1 MSDGVVH
8 DRKWLIY
15 SKHIDRTIFF
25 RCKIFNLEN
34 CRSSLGHDGFINWRH
49 INGRLKEHETSMEH
63 ITTSMNSWNEIRMRL
78 ILKLSILQLNSSNKQ
93 MSAMEIS

>member
-1 MSDGVVH
+1 
-8 DRKWLIY
+8 
-15 SKHIDRTIFF
+15 
-25 RCKIFNLEN
+25 
-34 CRSSLGHDGFINWRH
+34 
-49 INGRLKEHETSMEH
+49 MEH